1 MSLSRRA
8 KRGIAIFNKIQTSPS
23 RLRYCSKKMMIEV
36 GPPAMEPNILSA
48 ALAAAEAIHATVQ
61 IVPKSEDN
69 PVTPDQEGRTE
80 HDIPVQPEAGETASE
95 GTPGGPQ

>member
-8 KRGIAIFNKIQTSPS
+8 KRGISVFNKIQMSPNNQKYHS
-23 RLRYCSKKMMIEV
+23 TRMEIKV

-61 IVPKSEDN
+61 IVPESKDN
-69 PVTPDQEGRTE
+69 AVPPEQEGRAE
-80 HDIPVQPEAGETASE
+80 LNVPIQPEVGETPTE